1 MVTYFNHRLAI
12 SRCDKMSHFH
22 PYLDHLFFWL
32 LSRTM
37 KKSLFFLSALI
48 GLVFSLVS
56 VVARAAGSDT
66 GNLLQQPVQQPAP
79 AAAKHIKTALA
90 VGVSLDQQGRLWLAK
105 VVNQRL
111 LVSWSE
117 DDGQHFSGPV
127 TVNSVPENIG
137 NDGENRPKIQ
147 VAHDGTVLVTWTQQ
161 LAEKYAGNIKFSRS
175 TDSGQTFS
183 EPIVLNDDGRVT
195 SHRFDSLA
203 IDGKGRVVVAWL
215 DARDRDAARE
225 KGEEFK
231 GISLYS
237 SQSSDNGAHF
247 EPSRKIHQHTCEC
260 CRTALAWTSEG
271 PIVLLRNIFD
281 ANTRDF
287 AVVNLDKTEESARR
301 VTHDEWQIDAC
312 PHNGGSLAVDGRDQ
326 LHLTWFTSGAA
337 VQGQL
342 YRRISSNRE
351 SQPMALGDADMQP
364 DHAAVVAHG
373 ETVILTWREFDGN
386 VYSARMMFSNDG
398 GTSWSAPWRV
408 MLTTGTSDYPVPL
421 ISDNKA
427 LIVWHTNNEGL
438 RVLPVEKVINRSSHQ
453 TLFATQ

>member
-1 MVTYFNHRLAI
+1 
-12 SRCDKMSHFH
+12 MSHFH
-22 PYLDHLFFWL
+22 LYLDRLFFRFL
-32 LSRTM
+32 LRTM
-37 KKSLFFLSALI
+37 KKSLFFLPALV
-48 GLVFSLVS
+48 GLAFLLVS
-56 VVARAAGSDT
+56 AVANTAGSDT
-66 GNLLQQPVQQPAP
+66 GNQAQQPAP
-79 AAAKHIKTALA
+79 TAAKHARTALA

-105 VVNQRL
+105 VANQHL

-117 DDGQHFSGPV
+117 DDGQHFSEPV

-137 NDGENRPKIQ
+137 NDGENRPKVQ
-147 VAHDGTVLVTWTQQ
+147 VAHDGTVLVTWTQL

-175 TDSGQTFS
+175 TDSGQIFS

-231 GISLYS
+231 GVSLYS
-237 SQSSDNGAHF
+237 SQSFDNGAHF
-247 EPSRKIHQHTCEC
+247 EPNRQIHQHTCEC

-271 PIVLLRNIFD
+271 PVVLLRNIFGT
-281 ANTRDF
+281 NTRDF
-287 AVVNLDKTEESARR
+287 AVVNLDKAEEGVRR
-301 VTHDEWQIDAC
+301 ATYDEWQIDAC
-312 PHNGGSLAVDGRDQ
+312 PHKGGSLAVDSKDQ
-326 LHLTWFTSGAA
+326 LHLTWFTSGVA
-337 VQGQL
+337 VQGQF
-342 YRRISSNRE
+342 YRRISGNQE
-351 SQPMALGDADMQP
+351 SQPVALGDADMQP

-373 ETVILTWREFDGN
+373 ETIILTWREFDGS

-398 GTSWSAPWRV
+398 GVSWSAPWRV

-453 TLFATQ
+453 TMFAKQ